1 MLEVRGVFKIQ
12 SNIQN
17 GESSMFG
24 NVLNTPL
31 DVVIAKGPVE
41 KNVDSESVRDGTQ
54 KCDRES

>member
-41 KNVDSESVRDGTQ
+41 KNVGSESVRDGTQ

>member
-24 NVLNTPL
+24 RVLNTPL
-31 DVVIAKGPVE
+31 DVVTAKGPVE
-41 KNVDSESVRDGTQ
+41 KNVVSESVRGGTE

>member
-31 DVVIAKGPVE
+31 DIVIAKGPVE
-41 KNVDSESVRDGTQ
+41 KNVGSESVRDGTQ